1 MDISARVN
9 SLADKPRT
17 GYRGHQGS
25 YAPGRPILHRRLIL
39 SQTSAG
45 NSCKSGYVTIT
56 SLLRSVPLFGCEP
69 FLRSLIA
76 ATNASAF
83 FLADLLSCFGPFF
96 CSTAPQAFFR
106 PDRRFPTP
114 SRAEAVKAGRRSAT
128 AAHSVVS
135 RPRLDSFEHGGRLD
149 GLGPEERS
157 VVECGP
163 PIFRSRGLLSLPG
176 PPFFTRSRVAGRT
189 MASGVRRRYVPNA
202 LNKRLMHEESRG
214 RRGPSQQGQRS
225 AASAAKGYFDQ
236 PQATEDVVPTFHW
249 NVAPVVH
256 MRCRMTASLRATAI
270 VAFLRPMRLP
280 RASPQVFSA
289 FGRDDRPSNTLAASN
304 RSPRTMP
311 SPHLEIR
318 PA

>member
-1 MDISARVN
+1 MDISARAS
-9 SLADKPRT
+9 SLADRPRT
-17 GYRGHQGS
+17 GRLGHQCS
-25 YAPGRPILHRRLIL
+25 HAPGRPILHCRLIL

-45 NSCKSGYVTIT
+45 KGVGYVIN
-56 SLLRSVPLFGCEP
+56 SLLASRCSFVRALRP

-83 FLADLLSCFGPFF
+83 FLADLLSCFGPFLLF
-96 CSTAPQAFFR
+96 DRAAGFFR

-114 SRAEAVKAGRRSAT
+114 SRAEAVKAGRRSSM

-135 RPRLDSFEHGGRLD
+135 RPRLDGFEYGGRLD
-149 GLGPEERS
+149 GHGAGRALSYRVWFPLFSLAWIVVTARS
-157 VVECGP
+157 TVLYAVQ
-163 PIFRSRGLLSLPG
+163 L
-176 PPFFTRSRVAGRT
+176 AGRT
-189 MASGVRRRYVPNA
+189 MASGFRRRYVPNA
-202 LNKRLMHEESRG
+202 LNKGLMHEESRG

-225 AASAAKGYFDQ
+225 AASAAKGIFRSTQ
-236 PQATEDVVPTFHW
+236 STEDVVPTFHW

-256 MRCRMTASLRATAI
+256 IRCRMTASLRATAI

-280 RASPQVFSA
+280 RASPQVLSA
-289 FGRDDRPSNTLAASN
+289 LGRADRPSNTLAASN